1 VNLRSFAAKG
11 DQVNRAA
18 PAAVSAV
25 VDAADD
31 AVLRTLYDQHAGP
44 VYAVCLR
51 WTGDAQRAEDVVQE
65 VFLRAWR
72 KLGKVD
78 LAGQGA
84 RPWLLAVAKNVLIDQ
99 HRASQRRPVT
109 SDDDAALAVL
119 PAPDELDRAVE
130 SWQVAA
136 ALARLSQEHRE
147 VLVHAHWLG
156 HSVGETAR
164 LLGVPAGT
172 VKSRTY
178 YAVRALRLT
187 LEEMGV
193 GA

>member
-1 VNLRSFAAKG
+1 MNRSTRSSGRAGAAT
-11 DQVNRAA
+11 
-18 PAAVSAV
+18 
-25 VDAADD
+25 ADD
-31 AVLRTLYDQHAGP
+31 TLVRVLYQEHAGP
-44 VYAVCLR
+44 LYAFCVR

-72 KLGKVD
+72 SLSRVD
-78 LAGQGA
+78 LETRSA
-84 RPWLLAVAKNVLIDQ
+84 RPWLLAVARNVLTDQ
-99 HRASQRRPVT
+99 HRARQSRPATTDVT
-109 SDDDAALAVL
+109 ALESV

-130 SWQVAA
+130 SWQVAT
-136 ALARLSQEHRE
+136 ALRQLTQQHRE

-156 HSVGETAR
+156 HSVAETASA
-164 LLGVPAGT
+164 LGIPPGT

-178 YAVRALRLT
+178 YATRALRLA

>member
-1 VNLRSFAAKG
+1 
-11 DQVNRAA
+11 
-18 PAAVSAV
+18 

-31 AVLRTLYDQHAGP
+31 AVLRTLYDEHAGP

-72 KLGKVD
+72 NLGKVD
-78 LAGQGA
+78 FAGQGA
-84 RPWLLAVAKNVLIDQ
+84 RPWLLAVAKNVLIDY
-99 HRASQRRPVT
+99 HRAQQRRPVT
-109 SDDDAALAVL
+109 SDDDSALAVL

-164 LLGVPAGT
+164 LLGIPAGT